1 MTVVAVLIWIV
12 VIGFVAGI
20 VARLLVP
27 GPSKPRGFF
36 VTTVLGVACAL
47 LATFGGQL
55 VGLYRPG
62 EGAGF
67 FGATVG
73 AVIILFVWH
82 RLVATGIIPDHGL

>member
-1 MTVVAVLIWIV
+1 MNVVGVLAWIA

-20 VARLLVP
+20 IARLLMP
-27 GPSKPRGFF
+27 GPNTPKGFF
-36 VTTVLGVACAL
+36 VTTVLGVAGAL

-62 EGAGF
+62 EGAGL

-73 AVIILFVWH
+73 ALFILFVWH
-82 RLVATGIIPDHGL
+82 RLVVSGIISDHGI

>member
-1 MTVVAVLIWIV
+1 MIGVAVLIWII

-20 VARLLVP
+20 IARFLMP
-27 GPSKPRGFF
+27 GPNTPRGFL
-36 VTTVLGVACAL
+36 VTTVLGVAGAF

-55 VGLYRPG
+55 IGLYRPG

-73 AVIILFVWH
+73 ALIILFVWH
-82 RLVATGIIPDHGL
+82 RLVASGIIPDHGI